1 MRLGMRDRSSTASSF
16 GQSSRDVET
25 PPLSTSGRN
34 STSTTGRSSL
44 GGFLSLSRFRQGS
57 DPQSPRHGSP
67 GTRSKS
73 NSFAI
78 SREALVVPER
88 EEGDT
93 PGRYLERLESAVSRS
108 VIATILSRSADPF
121 SIAVLRSYTRRF
133 SFFGEPIDMSLRK
146 FLLHAELPKET
157 QQVDRVVQ
165 AFADRY
171 HECNP
176 GIFPSSEV
184 AYVIAFSIMM
194 LHTDAFN
201 KNVKRKMTKQD
212 YIKNIRDQGIS
223 GDILSCIYDNICYTP
238 FVHFDEDVDINGQK
252 VLSFKPKN
260 KGGKLKSAIPGADVV
275 AKKPSGPLDP
285 YNLLMENRLDELR
298 PPIKD
303 AMMLDDPYDYRGS
316 QGEFDMQ
323 YLQRAFTH
331 TGVLQIISARS
342 RPAAYESQIING
354 APNPTETQQGIVDL
368 KVTKVGTLWRKSA
381 KRSKTKR
388 PWQEW
393 GAILTGSQLYLFKNS
408 HWAKGLVH
416 QFKQHQKP
424 GQTRTPVV
432 FKPPLQDFK
441 PDALIK
447 TDNAVALVDSSYDKH
462 KNAFV
467 FVRPGAEEETLLA
480 DNESDLNEWLGLI
493 NYAAAFRAAGVRI
506 RGMVGNEEDAR
517 NRELSRLDSTV
528 STRSIQTRMGEVM
541 LTSRGLSPALQKQV
555 MAARR
560 QIMIHKIADLENQVT
575 AANRQLERILRDARH
590 LQVLAPIADK
600 TRDDVRSAGGRINAA
615 IIWTRRDVWR
625 MKCHRDI
632 IAMDVR
638 LDGYTEAELAKLASE
653 HAQQHA
659 EAESAK
665 EKPKML
671 SRLSSQRVRSPPQSP
686 TMRHADERP
695 STAESVGTIGR
706 DIFLS
711 QSTSAQQQEGWQLPP
726 LSLDINPRD
735 QHRPSVSSTLLSTPA
750 SKRAGGT
757 LTHSSSTS
765 SVLQI
770 QRTQSSNPPDTSL
783 GRNSVAEGQNLD
795 DKDLHLLA
803 RSTMGPAQD
812 SPPRV
817 PSIDNPQPGTSPES
831 KHKGVRR
838 SLQKTLRDGH
848 HRDHTHRHRR
858 NKGSDSTVR
867 SGGQFDQDTEEATP
881 GLQRDKPR
889 FILHGKQASV
899 VQFGGDWDRMRLR
912 REQYDSQHPS
922 TPTQT
927 QKQADD
933 AYNAYERRQSEQ
945 MRNTIVS
952 PVVHDFTRH
961 GSITEDDDDIASML
975 SEETRSFREDVE
987 AAMAYSST
995 GPSASPKRLSSS
1007 TDERAT
1013 DSDLYDLGDWDD
1025 NRRQTVIGPSRSAP
1039 QPGSTETQRHRR
1051 YSGLEKGEDGNVKIV
1066 ETSDEEGENAASPT
1080 WKARQNRRTVIGP
1093 SSDGNG
1099 PAGKDRIGESALFEA
1114 ARDRKVSGTSARGGA
1129 SLPVSEEFDF
1139 EESVEGEG
1147 GFVRPVTDEELRKMS
1162 TDLRAVKTR

>member
-1 MRLGMRDRSSTASSF
+1 MRDRASTASSF
-16 GQSSRDVET
+16 GRSSRDVDT
-25 PPLSTSGRN
+25 PPSLSASGRN

-57 DPQSPRHGSP
+57 EPHSPRHGSP

-78 SREALVVPER
+78 SREALVIPER

-93 PGRYLERLESAVSRS
+93 PGKYLERLEAAVARS

-121 SIAVLRSYTRRF
+121 SMAVLRSYTRRF
-133 SFFGEPIDMSLRK
+133 PFFGEPIDMSFRK
-146 FLLHAELPKET
+146 FLLEAELPVET
-157 QQVDRVVQ
+157 QQVDRVIQ

-176 GIFPSSEV
+176 GIFPSSDV
-184 AYVIAFSIMM
+184 AYVVAFSIMM

-201 KNVKRKMTKQD
+201 KNVKKKMTKQE
-212 YIKNIRDQGIS
+212 YTRNLREQGMS

-238 FVHFDEDVDINGQK
+238 FVHYDEDVDINGQK
-252 VLSFKPKN
+252 VLSFRPTG

-285 YNLLMENRLDELR
+285 YNLLVENRLDELR

-303 AMMLDDPYDYRGS
+303 VMMLDDPYDYRGS
-316 QGEFDMQ
+316 QGELDMH

-342 RPAAYESQIING
+342 RPAAYESQVING

-393 GAILTGSQLYLFKNS
+393 GAVLTGSQLYLFKNS
-408 HWAKGLVH
+408 HWAKGLMH

-424 GQTRTPVV
+424 GQPRTPVI
-432 FKPPLQDFK
+432 FKPPLQNFK

-447 TDNAVALVDSSYDKH
+447 TDNAVALIDSTYDKH

-480 DNESDLNEWLGLI
+480 DNESELNEWLGLI

-506 RGMVGNEEDAR
+506 RGMVGNEEDTR
-517 NRELSRLDSTV
+517 NRDLGRLDSTT
-528 STRSIQTRMGEVM
+528 STRSIQTRMGEVT

-560 QIMIHKIADLENQVT
+560 EIMIQKIADLETQV
-575 AANRQLERILRDARH
+575 AATNRQLERVLRDARH
-590 LQVLAPIADK
+590 LQILAPIADK

-638 LDGYTEAELAKLASE
+638 LDGMTAAELDKLAAE
-653 HAQQHA
+653 RAQQQA
-659 EAESAK
+659 EAESARK
-665 EKPKML
+665 DKPKML

-686 TMRHADERP
+686 TTRQMNDRP
-695 STAESVGTIGR
+695 STAESVDTVSR
-706 DIFLS
+706 DIF
-711 QSTSAQQQEGWQLPP
+711 QSPSGSTNGQQQEGWQLPP
-726 LSLDINPRD
+726 LSLDVAARD

-750 SKRAGGT
+750 SKRAGGS
-757 LTHSSSTS
+757 LTHSSSSTS
-765 SVLQI
+765 SVLRV
-770 QRTQSSNPPDTSL
+770 QRTHSSNPPETSH
-783 GRNSVAEGQNLD
+783 EDDPNLD
-795 DKDLHLLA
+795 EKDLKLLA
-803 RSTMGPAQD
+803 RSTMGPAQEA
-812 SPPRV
+812 SPRM
-817 PSIDNPQPGTSPES
+817 PSIDNPQLGTSPES

-838 SLQKTLRDGH
+838 SLHKTLRDGH
-848 HRDHTHRHRR
+848 HRDHTHKHRR
-858 NKGSDSTVR
+858 NKDSDSTVR
-867 SGGQFDQDTEEATP
+867 SAGHLDKDVEEATP

-912 REQYDSQHPS
+912 REQYDRQHPS

-927 QKQADD
+927 QKEADD
-933 AYNAYERRQSEQ
+933 AYNAYECRRAEQ
-945 MRNTIVS
+945 HERVRS
-952 PVVHDFTRH
+952 PVVQEFLRH
-961 GSITEDDDDIASML
+961 GSITEDDDAASVL
-975 SEETRSFREDVE
+975 SEEMRSFREDAE
-987 AAMAYSST
+987 AAIAYSSA
-995 GPSASPKRLSSS
+995 GHSASPKRLSSS
-1007 TDERAT
+1007 TDDRGT
-1013 DSDLYDLGDWDD
+1013 DSEVYDLADWEDS
-1025 NRRQTVIGPSRSAP
+1025 RRVTVIGPSRPIP
-1039 QPGSTETQRHRR
+1039 QPNSTETQRHRR
-1051 YSGLEKGEDGNVKIV
+1051 YSSLEKAENGNIKIV
-1066 ETSDEEGENAASPT
+1066 DSLDAEDEAGSPSFKGREN
-1080 WKARQNRRTVIGP
+1080 RQTVIGP
-1093 SSDGNG
+1093 SSSSGNHR
-1099 PAGKDRIGESALFEA
+1099 ANCANGKGKLKESASMEA
-1114 ARDRKVSGTSARGGA
+1114 SSTKKTSGTSTTG
-1129 SLPVSEEFDF
+1129 SESPTQDEDSEF
-1139 EESVEGEG
+1139 EESVDGEE
-1147 GFVRPVTDEELRKMS
+1147 GFVRPVKEEEVQKMS
-1162 TDLRAVKTR
+1162 SGLRAAKTR